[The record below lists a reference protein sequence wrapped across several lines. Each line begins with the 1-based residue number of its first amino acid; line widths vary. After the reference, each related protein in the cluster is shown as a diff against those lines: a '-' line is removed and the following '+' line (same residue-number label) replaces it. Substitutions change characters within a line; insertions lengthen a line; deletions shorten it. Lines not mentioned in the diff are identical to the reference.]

1 MQIYNIF
8 LFIKTFIKELQSFF
22 FTFETK
28 FDIMF
33 PKVIKLFFFLFL
45 FVYSIY
51 QFSENY
57 IGNGIFSLLLSS
69 MFILLYFKNEIIF
82 LAFLRLRKQDFNGTE
97 KWLNKITSPES
108 NLVKKQQGYFY
119 YLHGIIKSQTNLTIA
134 EKNFKKAIKLGL
146 SFNHD
151 LAMAKMSLAG
161 ISMQKRRKREA
172 IMLLAEAKKLDSQG
186 ILVGQMKIMQQQLK
200 KI

>member
-1 MQIYNIF
+1 
-8 LFIKTFIKELQSFF
+8 
-22 FTFETK
+22 
-28 FDIMF
+28 MF
-33 PKVIKLFFFLFL
+33 PKSIKLFIASSLFL
-45 FVYSIY
+45 YAIY
-51 QFSENY
+51 QFIENY
-57 IGNGIFSLLLSS
+57 IGNGVFFIFLCGI
-69 MFILLYFKNEIIF
+69 FILLYFKNEIIF

-97 KWLNKITSPES
+97 KWLNKISNPES
-108 NLVKKQQGYFY
+108 SLVKKQQGYFF

-134 EKNFKKAIKLGL
+134 EKNFKKAINLGL

-172 IMLLAEAKKLDSQG
+172 VMLLAEAKKLDRQG
-186 ILVGQMKIMQQQLK
+186 MLSSQMKLMQQQLK

>member
-1 MQIYNIF
+1 
-8 LFIKTFIKELQSFF
+8 
-22 FTFETK
+22 
-28 FDIMF
+28 MF
-33 PKVIKLFFFLFL
+33 PKIIKLFFFFFL
-45 FVYSIY
+45 FAYSIY
-51 QFSENY
+51 QFIENY
-57 IGNGIFSLLLSS
+57 IGNGIFSLLIGS

-82 LAFLRLRKQDFNGTE
+82 LAFLRLRKQDFIGTE
-97 KWLNKITSPES
+97 KWLNKIS
-108 NLVKKQQGYFY
+108 NPNSSLVRKQQGYFY

-134 EKNFKKAIKLGL
+134 EKNFKKAINLGL

-172 IMLLAEAKKLDSQG
+172 IMLLAEAKKLDTQG
-186 ILVGQMKIMQQQLK
+186 MLSAQMKIMQQQLK

>member
-1 MQIYNIF
+1 
-8 LFIKTFIKELQSFF
+8 
-22 FTFETK
+22 
-28 FDIMF
+28 MF
-33 PKVIKLFFFLFL
+33 PKIIKLFFFFFL
-45 FVYSIY
+45 FAYSIY
-51 QFSENY
+51 QFTENY
-57 IGNGIFSLLLSS
+57 IGNGIFSLLIGS

-82 LAFLRLRKQDFNGTE
+82 LAFLRLRKQDFIGTE
-97 KWLNKITSPES
+97 KWLNKIS
-108 NLVKKQQGYFY
+108 NPNSSLVRKQQGYFY

-134 EKNFKKAIKLGL
+134 EKNFKKAINLGL

-172 IMLLAEAKKLDSQG
+172 IMLLAEAKKLDTQG
-186 ILVGQMKIMQQQLK
+186 MLSAQMKIMQQQLK

>member
-1 MQIYNIF
+1 
-8 LFIKTFIKELQSFF
+8 
-22 FTFETK
+22 
-28 FDIMF
+28 MF
-33 PKVIKLFFFLFL
+33 PKIIKLFFACFLFA
-45 FVYSIY
+45 SAIY
-51 QFSENY
+51 QFIENY
-57 IGNGIFSLLLSS
+57 IGNGIFSLLLFG

-97 KWLNKITSPES
+97 KWLNKITNPES
-108 NLVKKQQGYFY
+108 SLVKKQQGYFY

-134 EKNFKKAIKLGL
+134 EKNFKKAISLGL

-172 IMLLAEAKKLDSQG
+172 VMLLAEAKKLDRQG
-186 ILVGQMKIMQQQLK
+186 MLSAQMKLMQQQLK

>member
-1 MQIYNIF
+1 
-8 LFIKTFIKELQSFF
+8 
-22 FTFETK
+22 
-28 FDIMF
+28 MF
-33 PKVIKLFFFLFL
+33 PKIIKLLFAFFL
-45 FVYSIY
+45 FVYAIY
-51 QFSENY
+51 QFIENY
-57 IGNGIFSLLLSS
+57 IGNGIFCTLLGC

-97 KWLNKITSPES
+97 KWLNKITNPRSS
-108 NLVKKQQGYFY
+108 LVKKQQGYFF
-119 YLHGIIKSQTNLTIA
+119 YLHGIITSQTNLTIA
-134 EKNFKKAIKLGL
+134 EKNFKKAINLGL

-172 IMLLAEAKKLDSQG
+172 IMLLAEAKKLDRQG
-186 ILVGQMKIMQQQLK
+186 MLSAQMKLMQQQLK